1 MEAEL
6 TLSFIR
12 RVVNFVS
19 SPIAGEDKDF
29 SRHVVALTE
38 PTSPAAETYRAL
50 RTNLLYG
57 FMDDP
62 PRTIVLTS
70 PGPGEGKSITSSNL
84 GIVLA
89 QAGKNTLIVDC
100 DMRSPA
106 VHKIFGLTN
115 AKGLVDLLGEKL
127 QLHEVWQKPLEH
139 LMVITTGLI
148 PFNPTELLGSRQFAE
163 FLSQARGEF
172 GYVLMDASPLQLVS
186 DPIIL
191 ASQADGVVLVFDAQ
205 NTRKRAVMQS
215 IRSLEAVEVNILGTV
230 MNGVKAS
237 RQDYYRDGY
246 IYK

>member
-57 FMDDP
+57 FIDDP

-172 GYVLMDASPLQLVS
+172 DYVLMDASPLQLVS

-191 ASQADGVVLVFDAQ
+191 ASQADGVLLVFDAI
-205 NTRKRAVMQS
+205 NTRKRAVIQS
-215 IRSLEAVEVNILGTV
+215 LHSLEAVDANVLGTV
-230 MNGVKAS
+230 MNGAKAS
-237 RQDYYRDGY
+237 KRDYYRGAY
-246 IYK
+246 IYQ

>member
-1 MEAEL
+1 
-6 TLSFIR
+6 
-12 RVVNFVS
+12 
-19 SPIAGEDKDF
+19 
-29 SRHVVALTE
+29 
-38 PTSPAAETYRAL
+38 
-50 RTNLLYG
+50 
-57 FMDDP
+57 MDDP

-100 DMRSPA
+100 DMRRPA
-106 VHKIFGLTN
+106 VHKIFGLSN

-127 QLHEVWQKPLEH
+127 QLHEVWQKPLEN

-148 PFNPTELLGSRQFAE
+148 PFNPAELLGSSRFAE

-172 GYVLMDASPLQLVS
+172 DYVLMDASPLQLVS

-215 IRSLEAVEVNILGTV
+215 IHSLEAVGANVLGTV
-230 MNGVKAS
+230 MNGAKAS
-237 RQDYYRDGY
+237 KRDYYRGAY
-246 IYK
+246 I

>member
-1 MEAEL
+1 
-6 TLSFIR
+6 
-12 RVVNFVS
+12 VNLGF

-29 SRHVVALTE
+29 SRHLVALRE
-38 PTSPAAETYRAL
+38 PTSHAAETYRAL

-57 FMDDP
+57 FIDDP

-100 DMRSPA
+100 DMRRPA
-106 VHKIFGLTN
+106 VHKIFGLPN
-115 AKGLVDLLGEKL
+115 AKGLVDLLVEKL
-127 QLHEVWQKPLEH
+127 QLHEVWQKPLEN
-139 LMVITTGLI
+139 LTVITTGLI
-148 PFNPTELLGSRQFAE
+148 PFNPAELLGSSWFAE

-172 GYVLMDASPLQLVS
+172 DYVLMDASPLQLVS
-186 DPIIL
+186 DSILASDSIVL

-205 NTRKRAVMQS
+205 NTRKRSVKQS
-215 IRSLEAVEVNILGTV
+215 IRSLEAVGVNVLGTV

-237 RQDYYRDGY
+237 GRDYSRDGY